1 MAAVVGT
8 EEGVMAAV
16 VGTEEDAGA
25 AGVDRQ
31 GAAPAPAAR
40 ILRRARASARMTQRH
55 LAAAAGVSERTV
67 SRAERGDPVA
77 AESVRALCAVL
88 GLDAAALPAPK
99 EDGPAASSEGGFSA
113 PPPGAFWRAAAVC
126 GAFSKRTSGA
136 PGRMASAV
144 LAAGMAFGAAAF
156 AGSAFLLAS
165 GRPAEASIG
174 AALAACLALAFLS
187 DRIWRRC
194 GLYGSGVPDWIAGA
208 LGWIC
213 WCALAGPL
221 GLASWGAISLAAR

>member
-1 MAAVVGT
+1 MVEVVGT
-8 EEGVMAAV
+8 EG
-16 VGTEEDAGA
+16 EENASGRGLSKTA
-25 AGVDRQ
+25 AGD
-31 GAAPAPAAR
+31 ASS

-67 SRAERGDPVA
+67 SRAERGDSVA

-99 EDGPAASSEGGFSA
+99 EAGQDAGSGSEEGFSA
-113 PPPGAFWRAAAVC
+113 PPSGSFWRAAAAC

-136 PGRMASAV
+136 SGRTTSAA
-144 LAAGMAFGAAAF
+144 LAAGMAFGASALAA
-156 AGSAFLLAS
+156 SACILAS

-174 AALAACLALAFLS
+174 AAVGACFVLAFLS
-187 DRIWRRC
+187 DRLWRRC
-194 GLYGSGVPDWIAGA
+194 GLYGPGVPDWLAGA

-221 GLASWGAISLAAR
+221 GLASWGAFSLAAR